1 MNEAGDIPNSESL
14 ELSGDRTG
22 VLILHGFTGSPAS
35 IAPWAHFLHNE
46 GFTVSAPRIAGHGT
60 TWSDLNSTTWQD
72 WYRSVED
79 SFVKLKSQCDQVFV
93 AGFSAGGAL
102 ALHLSQ
108 LRGSEISGTI
118 LVNPSIYDERK
129 IFWLVPLLSRIIPSV
144 KAGTSDVAKPNPPK
158 HGYERLPLRALA
170 SLQKL
175 WRRVEEDLYLVDLPL
190 MVSYSLNDHVV
201 SPLCSETII
210 DNVFS
215 MDIREVIFEKSFH
228 NVALDYDA
236 EFLFEESARF
246 IDDVLTGE
254 ISRELE
260 VSDEQDLINAEF
272 ESIIATLDME
282 PVVSAA
288 PWWRKFF
295 KRD

>member
-1 MNEAGDIPNSESL
+1 VNQAGDIPNSESL
-14 ELSGDRTG
+14 ELAGGRTG
-22 VLILHGFTGSPAS
+22 VLVLHGFTGSPAS
-35 IAPWAHFLHNE
+35 IAPWARYLHSE

-60 TWSDLNSTTWQD
+60 HWSDLNSTTWQD
-72 WYRSVED
+72 WYDSVEK
-79 SFVKLKSQCDQVFV
+79 SFLELKSRCDQVFV

-102 ALHLSQ
+102 ALHLAQ
-108 LRGSEISGTI
+108 LRGSEITGTL

-129 IFWLVPLLSRIIPSV
+129 VHLLVPFLSRFLPSV
-144 KAGTSDVAKPNPPK
+144 KSGTSDVAKPNPPI
-158 HGYERLPLRALA
+158 HGYDRLPLRALA

-175 WRRVEEDLYLVDLPL
+175 WKRVEDDLYLVDTPL

-236 EFLFEESARF
+236 EFLFEESVRF
-246 IDDVLTGE
+246 INDVLTGE

-282 PVVSAA
+282 SVPVAT
-288 PWWRKFF
+288 PWWRRIF